1 MHSLLELGEVA
12 LNPHQ
17 FEKDKGGQRTGIERR
32 KFSYS
37 LYIPER
43 RTGQERRKEL
53 NVRKSNRSE

>member
-1 MHSLLELGEVA
+1 MHSLLKLGEVA

-37 LYIPER
+37 LYIPESA
-43 RTGQERRKEL
+43 L
-53 NVRKSNRSE
+53 VRKAQKS